1 MLPRIALH
9 ALATPSQDICVP
21 SCRSLGQMREDLVS
35 KDDLEAFKEVT
46 AQMPHPFPFTGMF
59 ASAL

>member
-1 MLPRIALH
+1 M
-9 ALATPSQDICVP
+9 P